1 MSVDRPT
8 DNRTDADTDATTARR
23 TVDEQRWETDWSNV
37 VERRQQ
43 GTHKVSDWNLRKRKT
58 RHLAQE
64 RDISRGRASHLMKH
78 EGVEVSD
85 EVVL

>member
-1 MSVDRPT
+1 MSKT
-8 DNRTDADTDATTARR
+8 DSGPKKAPRNGRSESH
-23 TVDEQRWETDWSNV
+23 TVVEQRWQTDWSNV
-37 VERRQQ
+37 VERREQ

-58 RHLAQE
+58 RHLARE